1 MRVAASGVEARR
13 RAGAPIGYNAR
24 RVITLTQL
32 AYAVAVQRHGTFSA
46 AAKVCFVTQ
55 PTLSMQVQKLEEQ
68 LGVMIFDRSF
78 SPVRATPLGARVLE
92 QAAIV
97 LAQAARIPAIVSET
111 KESLEGELRLGV
123 IPTLAPYLLPLFLDR
138 FCRAHPKVHLHVEE
152 SKTDDIV
159 AALRRDA
166 LDVGLLATPLG
177 EPLIEEHPLFLEPF
191 YVYLAK
197 DHPLAARAQVSDAD
211 LAGERILLL
220 TEGHCLRT
228 QMLRACGPRRG
239 QPRAARGFD
248 FESGSLET
256 LCRLVE
262 QGLGYT
268 VLPHLARGSNATRAG
283 RVVSFT
289 DPRPSR
295 EVSVCV
301 HESFARRGL
310 SAALAESIRDALPPE
325 LRARK
330 GQLEKITLR

>member
-1 MRVAASGVEARR
+1 MV
-13 RAGAPIGYNAR
+13 
-24 RVITLTQL
+24 TLTQL
-32 AYAVAVQRHGTFSA
+32 EYLVAVQRHGTFSQ
-46 AAKVCFVTQ
+46 AAKACFVTQ
-55 PTLSMQVQKLEEQ
+55 PTLSMQIQKAEEL
-68 LGVMIFDRSF
+68 LGVLVFDRSV
-78 SPVRATPLGARVLE
+78 SPARATPIGQRVLE

-111 KESLEGELRLGV
+111 KESLEGELRLAV

-166 LDVGLLATPLG
+166 LDIGLLATPLG

-191 YVYLAK
+191 YVYAAKGSTLAK
-197 DHPLAARAQVSDAD
+197 LSQVSDAD
-211 LAGERILLL
+211 LVDERILLL

-228 QMLRACGPRRG
+228 QMVRACGTRRAERRDG
-239 QPRAARGFD
+239 ESGFD

-268 VLPHLARGSNATRAG
+268 VLPHLARGSNATRSG
-283 RVVSFT
+283 CVIPFSE
-289 DPRPSR
+289 PRPSR
-295 EVSVCV
+295 EVSLCV
-301 HESFARRGL
+301 HASFARNAL
-310 SAALAESIRDALPPE
+310 LAALAVSIREALPSE
-325 LRARK
+325 LRAAKRK
-330 GQLEKITLR
+330 LEKLTLR